1 MTVWKRMIA
10 HVDMDAFYAALEVRD
25 NPSLRGLPV
34 VVGGDPRRRGV
45 VSAASYPARK
55 YGIRSAMPMATAV
68 RLCPDLVILPGSMA
82 KYRSASDILRQVLHE
97 FSPLVE
103 PLSLDEAFLDLTGS
117 QRRGSPR
124 QIGEEIRR
132 RIVEELAITGS
143 VGIAGSKFVAK
154 LASDHR
160 KPDGLT
166 VVDPAAAA
174 AFVQSRPLERLWGVG
189 PSTLA
194 ALRRAGIASIAAL
207 ARASESRLRRDLGKA
222 AEQLI
227 RLAQGIDERPVV
239 PAAPPKSISH
249 EITFAQD
256 VADDGVLAGVLL
268 ALAEKVARRAR
279 RCSVAGRTVVLK
291 TRTADFRTTTRNRT
305 LRAPTQDATVLY
317 DVVREL
323 FSHLDRGGKAVRL
336 LGVGIGGLVE
346 AAQLEL
352 GLFADAD
359 QARGRSAEKLL
370 SLQEAEDAIVRKFGK
385 SALAR
390 ARTLLAGETPDTGTF
405 GEGTRRS

>member
-1 MTVWKRMIA
+1 MTPWKRMIA

-25 NPSLRGLPV
+25 NPSLRGRPV
-34 VVGGDPRRRGV
+34 VVGGDPDRRGV
-45 VSAASYPARK
+45 VSAASYPARE
-55 YGIRSAMPMATAV
+55 YGIRSAMPMAAAV
-68 RLCPDLVILPGSMA
+68 RLCRDLVILPGNMA
-82 KYRSASDILRQVLHE
+82 KYRQASDILRQVLHE

-117 QRRGSPR
+117 QRRGSPHG
-124 QIGEEIRR
+124 IGQEIRR
-132 RIVEELAITGS
+132 RIVEELAITAS

-154 LASDHR
+154 LASDHV

-166 VVDPAAAA
+166 VVPPGEAA
-174 AFVQSRPLERLWGVG
+174 AFVQSLPLERLWGVG

-194 ALRRAGIASIAAL
+194 ALRRAGITSITEL
-207 ARASESRLRRDLGKA
+207 ARASEPRLRRDLGKGA
-222 AEQLI
+222 AQLI

-249 EITFAQD
+249 EVTFAHD

-268 ALAEKVARRAR
+268 ALAEKVARRSR
-279 RCSVAGRTVVLK
+279 RCSLAGRTVVLK
-291 TRTADFRTTTRNRT
+291 VRTADFRTTTRNRT

-317 DVVREL
+317 EVVRDL
-323 FSHLDRGGKAVRL
+323 LARLDRGAQPIRL

-346 AAQLEL
+346 CTQLEL
-352 GLFADAD
+352 GLSADA
-359 QARGRSAEKLL
+359 QGSRRRSQEKLV

-390 ARTLLAGETPDTGTF
+390 ARTLLASDTPDTGTF
-405 GEGTRRS
+405 GEETRRS